1 MGLTEEQIGVKMRL
15 MGKAEYVAGMDASTE
30 STVAYGD
37 AVEKAG
43 VQARDASGKFTGS
56 GKAAASASKVGIG
69 AMARMKKVGE
79 GFKSAG
85 ATMTKTFTLPIVLLG
100 GVGVKSALDFS
111 DAMEQIH
118 TQAGASQSEVT
129 KMTKAVMGF
138 AASGKSSEGP
148 NQLAEGLYSIESAGF
163 RGKRALEAMT
173 RSEQLATVGHA
184 DFGKTSK
191 AVAAAMSTQ
200 IKGTKNLGE
209 TVGLMNSIVGVGSMR
224 MEDLLSAMGTG
235 LLDKSAAIGLSL
247 REVGAGLGVLT
258 TTGTPAA
265 AASTRMSMAFG
276 MMAAPTEKA
285 AKAMEGIGLTE
296 SQLALGMRK
305 KGLVPTIELLK
316 RKLSETFGN
325 SKAGLVKQS
334 KAVSEMFGGGRTS
347 GGIISLMRHVGLLKS
362 KYDELGGSQKKFQG
376 ALKATDEQPIT
387 KLHRALAQGEAAL
400 IELGNILIPY
410 LTKAVKFFSG
420 LISGFSKLSPATK
433 KYIVIGL
440 ALLAVIGPIVSLIGT
455 LIIAV
460 SALGTALEFLALNP
474 VGIVITAVA
483 LAAVGFY
490 LLYTKVEW
498 FHNAINDIVNFI
510 KAHPWLLLLA
520 GPIPQIIG
528 LIILLVQHFGW
539 VKNAIKNVIHFF
551 QLLPGRAIAAL
562 QALPGEIKNL
572 VVKAVIFFALFPI
585 KAPIYFVK
593 FVAKVISILLG
604 LLPKLPGIGLK
615 IITFIWH
622 GMSTAASK
630 LWGWIKELA
639 PKMLHAV
646 MAIAGQLVN
655 VGAEMAKSI
664 AKGLKNE
671 LLSIL
676 PGPVKDALEGAG
688 GVAGEVG
695 GFIGGAIGELASG
708 SSFTQGGITLVGERG
723 PELVHMPRGAE
734 VWNAARTRRVESH
747 VGPLRHRGGPSPV
760 RAENG
765 AQRGA
770 GGGRRPRPV
779 EVRVPVMIGRRQFGE
794 GMAMAMIDEEENE

>member
-43 VQARDASGKFTGS
+43 VQARDASGKFTSS

-79 GFKSAG
+79 GFKSTG

-118 TQAGASQSEVT
+118 TQAGASQGEVT
-129 KMTKAVMGF
+129 KMTKAVMAF

-173 RSEQLATVGHA
+173 YSEQLATVGHA

-200 IKGTKNLGE
+200 IKGTKDLSE
-209 TVGLMNSIVGVGSMR
+209 TVGLMNGIVGIGSMR

-265 AASTRMSMAFG
+265 AASTRMAMAFS

-285 AKAMEGIGLTE
+285 AKAMEGIGLQE
-296 SQLALGMRK
+296 STLALGMRK

-325 SKAGLVKQS
+325 SKQGLVEQS

-362 KYDELGGSQKKFQG
+362 KYDELGGSAKKFDN
-376 ALKATDEQPIT
+376 ALKGTEEQPIT

-410 LTKAVKFFSG
+410 LTKAVKFFSS

-440 ALLAVIGPIVSLIGT
+440 MVLAVMGPILSMIGSMIIGITALVGLLTGVSGIIIGT
-455 LIIAV
+455 VAAV
-460 SALGTALEFLALNP
+460 LLWAAAFYFAYHEIKPFHDAVDS
-474 VGIVITAVA
+474 IVHLFGGWANAAAFVLVHLSPIGAVA
-483 LAAVGFY
+483 LLIVAHLKWVSNAV
-490 LLYTKVEW
+490 
-498 FHNAINDIVNFI
+498 H
-510 KAHPWLLLLA
+510 
-520 GPIPQIIG
+520 
-528 LIILLVQHFGW
+528 
-539 VKNAIKNVIHFF
+539 NVIHFF
-551 QLLPGRAIAAL
+551 QLLPGRAMAAL
-562 QALPGEIKNL
+562 HALPGLIKSL
-572 VVKAVIFFALFPI
+572 VVKAVIFFALLPI
-585 KAPIYFVK
+585 KAPVYFVQFTQK
-593 FVAKVISILLG
+593 AIAILMG
-604 LLPKLPGIGLK
+604 LLPKLAPIGLK
-615 IITFIWH
+615 IVLFIWH
-622 GMSTAASK
+622 GMETGASK

-639 PKMLHAV
+639 PKMMSAV
-646 MAIAGQLVN
+646 VGIAGQLVS
-655 VGAEMAKSI
+655 VGASMAKNI
-664 AKGLKNE
+664 AKGLKDE

-676 PGPVKDALEGAG
+676 PGPVKNALEGA
-688 GVAGEVG
+688 AGAAGAVG
-695 GFIGGAIGELASG
+695 SFIGHLASG
-708 SSFTQGGITLVGERG
+708 SEWTQGGVTLVGEQG
-723 PELVHMPRGAE
+723 PELVNMPRGAQ
-734 VWNAARTRRVESH
+734 VLNASRTRRVESH
-747 VGPLRHRGGPSPV
+747 VGPLRHRGGPSAV
-760 RAENG
+760 RPESSP
-765 AQRGA
+765 QRGA
-770 GGGRRPRPV
+770 GGRRGPRKVEVPVTLYVGRRK
-779 EVRVPVMIGRRQFGE
+779 FGE
-794 GMAMAMIDEEENE
+794 AMAMAMIDEEENE